1 MDLRTYCEERGRS
14 SELARKLGVTQVT
27 VSQWASGI
35 KRVPATRC
43 MEIERATE
51 AVVTCEELRP
61 DLAALWQYM
70 RGTAKSEE
78 AA

>member
-1 MDLRTYCEERGRS
+1 MHLTAYVQPHGRS
-14 SELARKLGVTQVT
+14 TYLARTLGVSPVMI
-27 VSQWASGI
+27 SQWASGI